1 MAQRRTIHIPTLQVE
16 WPGVFENWSHAW
28 VQRNYWKVREHFP
41 TREDAMAHCALIWT
55 RCLRRYEYSVDN
67 PAWFMSLFQRAVAN
81 DWTTYAAKS
90 THQRGLIVD
99 QQRFARGREEEDE
112 SWADRVGPTEDSQGY
127 LLTLLGEASEELKQ
141 VLKMLANAPAESLEI
156 LFSPASPEALN
167 RTWKRWAKIQA
178 PSKDVVAELRSLL
191 TP

>member
-1 MAQRRTIHIPTLQVE
+1 MSQRRTINIPTLQVE

-90 THQRGLIVD
+90 TRQRGLLVS
-99 QQRFARGREEEDE
+99 ARSEKDAEMRE
-112 SWADRVGPTEDSQGY
+112 ALGPTEDSQGY
-127 LLTLLGEASEELKQ
+127 LLTLLGEASDELKQ
-141 VLKMLANAPAESLEI
+141 DLKVLANAPAESLDI
-156 LFSPASPEALN
+156 LFSSTSSEGLN
-167 RTWKRWAKIQA
+167 RTWKRWAKVRA
-178 PSKDVVAELRSLL
+178 PGKDVVAELRSLL
-191 TP
+191 SP